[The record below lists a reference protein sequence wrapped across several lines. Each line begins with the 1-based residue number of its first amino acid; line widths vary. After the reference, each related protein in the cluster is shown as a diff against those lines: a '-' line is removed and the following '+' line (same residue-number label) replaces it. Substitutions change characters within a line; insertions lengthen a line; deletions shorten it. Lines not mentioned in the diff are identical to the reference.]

1 MKTRNILILVW
12 IAVLTFL
19 SGFLNGAAFSLY
31 ASAFSHHTG
40 NLTRAAAAF
49 SHFDFWAALKILL
62 LPFSFFAGSFI
73 SGLLFYDKD
82 FKPSKRYGVL
92 LMSFSL
98 VFACLGFSAAPILIS
113 SLFICLILG
122 IQNGM
127 FIFYKGI
134 LIRTTH
140 FTGYLTEAGFC
151 LGAYFRTKTDE
162 KKHGSELKRSLFY
175 LVSILCFMFG
185 AFCSIRTGKNFFLVA
200 ALIYLICG
208 LCYFTLRKLRHKI
221 RA

>member
-1 MKTRNILILVW
+1 MKMKNTLISVW

-19 SGFLNGAAFSLY
+19 SGLLNGAAFSLY

-40 NLTRAAAAF
+40 NLTKAAAAI
-49 SHFDFWAALKILL
+49 SHFDFLSAAKILL
-62 LPFSFFAGSFI
+62 LPLSFFAGSFI
-73 SGLLFYDKD
+73 SGVLFYDKD
-82 FKPSKRYGVL
+82 FKLAKRYGVL
-92 LMSFSL
+92 LMSFSV
-98 VFACLGFSAAPILIS
+98 VFACLGFIEAPILIHS
-113 SLFICLILG
+113 VFICLILG

-127 FIFYKGI
+127 FIFYKGV
-134 LIRTTH
+134 LIRTAH

-151 LGAYFRTKTDE
+151 LGAYFRTKADKT
-162 KKHGSELKRSLFY
+162 KHASELKRSLFY

-185 AFCSIRTGKNFFLVA
+185 AFCSIRIGRSFFFA
-200 ALIYLICG
+200 AAFIYFICG